1 MVALTI
7 HYGPGLFQIGQGRPA
22 ISRYGV
28 GISTVYLNGIVIPL
42 DGGAGG
48 CGVSVLRLCHG
59 DFETVWGKALRPP
72 L

>member
-28 GISTVYLNGIVIPL
+28 GISTAYLNGLVIFP
-42 DGGAGG
+42 DGGPGAWR
-48 CGVSVLRLCHG
+48 GVRIAAWS
-59 DFETVWGKALRPP
+59 
-72 L
+72 